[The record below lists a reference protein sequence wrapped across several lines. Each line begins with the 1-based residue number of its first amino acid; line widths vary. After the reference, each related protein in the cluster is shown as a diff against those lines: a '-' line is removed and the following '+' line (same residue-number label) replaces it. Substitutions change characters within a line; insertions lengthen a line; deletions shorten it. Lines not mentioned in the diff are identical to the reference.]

1 MRFSL
6 NINDLG
12 MSILY
17 GTIKRHNGS
26 IDIKTTPGKGTMF
39 TIGLP
44 KGKEKIAKS
53 GEESSHAISA
63 EKVNILI
70 IDDEPQIG
78 AVLSEMLSKQG
89 HQTSVFGSGKDGIEA
104 FEKGD
109 YEVLITDLGMPD
121 ISGWEVVDAARQI
134 APGVI
139 SGIITGWDIPE
150 AEAKRKG
157 VDFLINKPFG
167 SNQVVQA
174 VANAAKLKTCK

>member
-1 MRFSL
+1 M
-6 NINDLG
+6 
-12 MSILY
+12 
-17 GTIKRHNGS
+17 
-26 IDIKTTPGKGTMF
+26 
-39 TIGLP
+39 LP
-44 KGKEKIAKS
+44 
-53 GEESSHAISA
+53 
-63 EKVNILI
+63 
-70 IDDEPQIG
+70 
-78 AVLSEMLSKQG
+78 KQG

>member
-26 IDIKTTPGKGTMF
+26 IDIKTTLGKGTMF

-63 EKVNILI
+63 EKVNILV
-70 IDDEPQIG
+70 IDDEP
-78 AVLSEMLSKQG
+78 
-89 HQTSVFGSGKDGIEA
+89 
-104 FEKGD
+104 
-109 YEVLITDLGMPD
+109 
-121 ISGWEVVDAARQI
+121 
-134 APGVI
+134 
-139 SGIITGWDIPE
+139 
-150 AEAKRKG
+150 
-157 VDFLINKPFG
+157 
-167 SNQVVQA
+167 
-174 VANAAKLKTCK
+174 

>member
-17 GTIKRHNGS
+17 GIIKRHNGS

-44 KGKEKIAKS
+44 KGKEKIAKG

-70 IDDEPQIG
+70 IDDEP
-78 AVLSEMLSKQG
+78 
-89 HQTSVFGSGKDGIEA
+89 
-104 FEKGD
+104 
-109 YEVLITDLGMPD
+109 
-121 ISGWEVVDAARQI
+121 
-134 APGVI
+134 
-139 SGIITGWDIPE
+139 
-150 AEAKRKG
+150 
-157 VDFLINKPFG
+157 
-167 SNQVVQA
+167 
-174 VANAAKLKTCK
+174 